1 MYGKT
6 VGTLNVATGISL
18 LPDTGNSRKL
28 FIIAAT
34 LLVSGVAIFVIAAV
48 LARKSRQTAAN

>member
-6 VGTLNVATGISL
+6 VGTLNVASGISL
-18 LPDTGNSRKL
+18 LPDTGNNRTL
-28 FIIAAT
+28 FIIAAG
-34 LLVSGVAIFVIAAV
+34 LLVSGVAIFVIATV